1 LSEKHVTVVREASEV
16 EGSGEVGESLE
27 ETRKE
32 REGLVKDCKREFTT
46 VGYREKLF

>member
-16 EGSGEVGESLE
+16 EGGEVGESLE

-32 REGLVKDCKREFTT
+32 REGLVKDCKREYTT